1 MGHENKFFYNE
12 RPYIYIAIGL
22 IGIFFSGKSKI
33 GILSCLILVGCGAYI
48 AYLRHTNKERMD
60 NLKNLHSKLSQQQHR
75 DKNSN
80 VSKHIIK

>member
-1 MGHENKFFYNE
+1 MSSENRFFYNE

-22 IGIFFSGKSKI
+22 FGAFFSDKSKI

-48 AYLRHTNKERMD
+48 IYLRQANKQRMG
-60 NLKNLHSKLSQQQHR
+60 NLKNLHSKISQQQR

-80 VSKHIIK
+80 ISRHIIK